1 MKYYFK
7 NNIQFAPYLWNW
19 YAWSHLISP
28 HTAASN
34 IAERHIAIME
44 SFIEAPELHFEAINS
59 RGMIGGPFINLDPH
73 EVGKVKDLLAV
84 TKNDCES
91 LLQLH
96 HDIKEFNRMLR
107 EEALGAS
114 MENMYARLPHT
125 LKGIVE
131 LVYDLNSKPQIRF
144 IEALVYA
151 KYYDTKHQTI
161 CFAEIKNDNRAFC
174 LSTPFIDNEATVQ
187 LPIPFASPVIDK
199 LVQMQ
204 TIPGSLDEILE
215 VCNVPAAKLELFRSF
230 FTTAAPA
237 TKPSANN
244 CVDDVK
250 IRYFGH
256 ACILLQTPAFAI
268 LVDPTLGYN
277 FDGSREDRFSF
288 ADLPDK
294 IDYVLITHNHQD
306 HFLFETLLQLRQK
319 IGTMV
324 VPSSNNGSHADP
336 SLKIM
341 LKHLGF
347 DKIITI
353 DEFDDIQLGAADNII
368 ALPFLGE
375 HGDLNIHSKR
385 AYYISLRQKSFL
397 FLADSNN
404 LDADLYQ
411 HILDRIGRVDI
422 IFIGMECVGA
432 PVSWLYGPLFPT
444 PLGRDHDKSRRLSGS
459 NFDKAWK
466 IIQLFDCEHVYVYAM
481 GMEPWLNYI
490 MAIHYQE
497 NSPPIL
503 ESNKLVAKCVENNIA
518 AKRLYG
524 KEEWVF

>member
-44 SFIEAPELHFEAINS
+44 SFVEAPELHFEAINT
-59 RGMIGGPFINLDPH
+59 RGMIGGPFINLDPLAV
-73 EVGKVKDLLAV
+73 EKVKMLLTA
-84 TKNDCES
+84 TKNDCVS

-96 HDIKEFNRMLR
+96 NDIKEFNRMLR
-107 EEALGAS
+107 EEAIGFS
-114 MENMYARLPHT
+114 MENMYDRLPAT

-144 IEALVYA
+144 IEALIYA

-174 LSTPFIDNEATVQ
+174 LSTPYIENDNTVQ
-187 LPIPFASPVIDK
+187 LQIPFTSPIIDK
-199 LVQMQ
+199 LVRMQ
-204 TIPGSLDEILE
+204 TVPDSLEEILE
-215 VCNVPAAKLELFRSF
+215 MCEVPADKLELFRSF
-230 FTTAAPA
+230 FTTNPP
-237 TKPSANN
+237 TPKQSVITGTSEVN
-244 CVDDVK
+244 VK
-250 IRYFGH
+250 YFGH
-256 ACILLQTPAFAI
+256 ACILLQTAEINI
-268 LVDPTLGYN
+268 LIDPTLGYN
-277 FDGSREDRFSF
+277 FDGMREDRFSF
-288 ADLPDK
+288 ADLPDH

-306 HFLFETLLQLRQK
+306 HFLFETLLQLRHK

-347 DKIITI
+347 RKIITI
-353 DEFDDIQLGAADNII
+353 DEFDDIQLGGDDKII

-385 AYYISLRQKSFL
+385 AYYISLQQKSFL

-411 HILDRIGRVDI
+411 HIVGQVGKVNT

-432 PVSWLYGPLFPT
+432 PVSWLYGPLFPS

-466 IIQLFDCEHVYVYAM
+466 IIQFFGCEHVYVYAM

-490 MAIHYQE
+490 MAINYQD

-524 KEEWVF
+524 KEEWIF